1 MIQPSEIE
9 AELLAFLRRDIFSP
23 ETRLDAQTDLVAAGF
38 DSMSLVKLLLH
49 VETKFGK
56 WIPEGEITNEAL
68 ASVSALSVTVA
79 RVLNEK

>member
-9 AELLAFLRRDIFSP
+9 TELLAFLRRDIFSP
-23 ETRLDAQTDLVAAGF
+23 ETGVTPETDLVAAGF
-38 DSMSLVKLLLH
+38 DSMSLVKTLLH

-56 WIPEGEITNEAL
+56 WIPESEITNEAL
-68 ASVSALSVTVA
+68 ASVRALAATVA